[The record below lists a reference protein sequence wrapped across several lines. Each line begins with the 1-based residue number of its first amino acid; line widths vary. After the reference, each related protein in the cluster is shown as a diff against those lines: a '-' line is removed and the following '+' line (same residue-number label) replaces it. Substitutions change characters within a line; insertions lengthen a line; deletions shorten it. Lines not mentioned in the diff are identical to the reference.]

1 MRVTRLVWLGV
12 RKLDALGRWLVTGSQ
27 LQLYLLAPRVQLCL
41 PGKHTWMQM
50 GPLGSAEVPASVI
63 CT

>member
-27 LQLYLLAPRVQLCL
+27 LQLYLLAPRV
-41 PGKHTWMQM
+41 TD
-50 GPLGSAEVPASVI
+50 PLGFSCVFLESI
-63 CT
+63 HGCRWDH